1 MRGTHD
7 YTGRL
12 GEARKALQWLRGADY
27 DISEEFA
34 KLEQSFQV
42 TRVSQDKAIE
52 KGFIGLDLFRYS
64 FLISF
69 L

>member
-52 KGFIGLDLFRYS
+52 KGFIG
-64 FLISF
+64 
-69 L
+69 